1 MTVTPA
7 LSYRGSTQS
16 KTVRV
21 IISKIG
27 RGCFRKVVE
36 ELIIDVTESGNGFK
50 LTLTREDAQAQCLT
64 DLMSLTYRTV
74 RNSCHSPDLTTV
86 NDLYTPYVRERAG
99 LNASKLKATQYSAGY
114 STQKASC
121 M

>member
-1 MTVTPA
+1 M
-7 LSYRGSTQS
+7 
-16 KTVRV
+16 RV
-21 IISKIG
+21 VILKIG
-27 RGCFRKVVE
+27 RGCLRKVVE
-36 ELIIDVTESGNGFK
+36 ELIINVMKSGDGFK
-50 LTLTREDAQAQCLT
+50 LTLAREDAQAGHLT
-64 DLMSLTYRTV
+64 DSMSLTHRTV

-86 NDLYTPYVRERAG
+86 NDLYALHVRERAG